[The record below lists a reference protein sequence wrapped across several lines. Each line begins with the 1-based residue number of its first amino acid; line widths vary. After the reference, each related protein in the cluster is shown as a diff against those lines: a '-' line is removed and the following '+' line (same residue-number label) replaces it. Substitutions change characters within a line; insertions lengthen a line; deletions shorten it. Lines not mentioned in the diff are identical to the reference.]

1 LPHCIAAAGHK
12 DGLVACGEKAVEYGW
27 LRHAREEFAAA
38 GEEMTRDRLV
48 ACGNKALE
56 QGQLDAARGAFKEAA
71 IVEQRGAIHNRFRAS
86 WVCRQ
91 TPYSSSPTIRPH
103 STRSNDLYLTPRP

>member
-1 LPHCIAAAGHK
+1 VAAGHK

-38 GEEMTRDRLV
+38 GEEITRDRFV

-71 IVEQRGAIHNRFRAS
+71 IVEQRGA
-86 WVCRQ
+86 
-91 TPYSSSPTIRPH
+91 SS
-103 STRSNDLYLTPRP
+103 